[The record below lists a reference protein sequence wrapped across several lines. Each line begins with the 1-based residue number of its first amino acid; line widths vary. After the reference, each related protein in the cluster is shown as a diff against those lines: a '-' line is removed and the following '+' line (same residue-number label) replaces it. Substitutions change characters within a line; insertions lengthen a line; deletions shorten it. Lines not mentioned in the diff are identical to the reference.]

1 MPRYEERCKWKQYY
15 NFIFSL
21 IKHDFRNETQ
31 IFYFIMIGDSG
42 GPLYLWDKDKGRK
55 EKRATIIGVVS
66 RGTGCANFNKPGIFT
81 KIQHHLKWI
90 KKVIATGD
98 CKTEK

>member
-1 MPRYEERCKWKQYY
+1 
-15 NFIFSL
+15 
-21 IKHDFRNETQ
+21 
-31 IFYFIMIGDSG
+31 MIGDSG

-90 KKVIATGD
+90 KKIIATGD
-98 CKTEK
+98 CKKENSYFRMEMVNFNSSSQKSSRLSLY